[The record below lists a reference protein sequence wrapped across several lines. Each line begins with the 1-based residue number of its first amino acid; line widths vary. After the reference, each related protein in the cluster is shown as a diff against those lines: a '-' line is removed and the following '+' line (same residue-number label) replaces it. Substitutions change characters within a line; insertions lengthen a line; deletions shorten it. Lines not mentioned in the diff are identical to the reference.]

1 MAEELSVFSLQSQ
14 SFQQVM
20 TVYAT
25 IFLLYAFPDLKTNK
39 QKKKKKK
46 TPYVVQSVWAV
57 GMRIV
62 FAGIGLITVLSC
74 G

>member
-25 IFLLYAFPDLKTNK
+25 IFLLYAFPDLTTNK
-39 QKKKKKK
+39 QKKKKKNHP
-46 TPYVVQSVWAV
+46 TLCSQ
-57 GMRIV
+57 
-62 FAGIGLITVLSC
+62 C
-74 G
+74 GQLE